1 MQVNGDTSMY
11 SKLIEKKPLNEWGS
25 LGNEGSNRLSRL
37 WVEHHNESFYLTLAP
52 CVAIKYRL
60 ERFWSQGLL
69 LRRAASEHSGS
80 DWLLCKVEFGAPTV
94 PVTVHLEKGEVESRI
109 SCHMIGGT
117 ELLHKVV
124 NNQTTWRQIA
134 RMLLDKVNLFTLQ
147 FIFLGKIISRAFWD
161 QSVVEQVVPVEV
173 EWSNGDPPTYP
184 SSSRAKAG
192 TATTGRP
199 KKTVEDEKM
208 KVKASQKIMKRPS
221 AKGPATRKKRPAATF
236 KRPSAK

>member
-1 MQVNGDTSMY
+1 M
-11 SKLIEKKPLNEWGS
+11 
-25 LGNEGSNRLSRL
+25 
-37 WVEHHNESFYLTLAP
+37 
-52 CVAIKYRL
+52 
-60 ERFWSQGLL
+60 
-69 LRRAASEHSGS
+69 
-80 DWLLCKVEFGAPTV
+80 

-124 NNQTTWRQIA
+124 NNQDHMAADCEDASGQGELVHPSVYLPWQDYFPG
-134 RMLLDKVNLFTLQ
+134 LL
-147 FIFLGKIISRAFWD
+147 D